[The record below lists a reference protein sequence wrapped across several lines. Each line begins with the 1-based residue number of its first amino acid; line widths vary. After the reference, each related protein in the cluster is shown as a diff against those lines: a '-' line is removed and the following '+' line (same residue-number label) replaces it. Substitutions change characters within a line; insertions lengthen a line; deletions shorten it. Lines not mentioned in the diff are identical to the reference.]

1 MDGRDRNQDRNRNEG
16 QDRNED
22 RNQGQGRNQ
31 DQYPAGA
38 LVVVRDEEWLVRSS
52 VPTSD
57 DGTRIEVTGVSEFVR
72 DQEAVFF
79 SGLDRIELLD
89 PAATTLVMDDS
100 PNYRRSRL
108 FLEAVLRRT
117 ALPQSEHRLALA
129 DSFLMDPLPYQ
140 RRPAQLALS
149 GANLRPRLLIADV
162 VGLGKTLEIGLT
174 LAELIRRGRGE
185 RILVVTPQ
193 HVLEQFQ
200 HELWTRFAIPLVRLD
215 SVGIE
220 RIQREIPAGR
230 NPFTSFK
237 RVIVSIDTLKNTDQY
252 RHHLEQI
259 RWDAVVID
267 ESHNLIN
274 RGSLRNQLARTLA
287 PRTDALI
294 LASATPHN
302 GDAKS
307 FAELIRL
314 LDPVAIRDAENYRA
328 ADIAHLFIRRTK
340 ISPEVREQMKGQWA
354 DRGPSRSVHCPAG
367 PAEERIFE
375 ELAAVWLPGDG
386 GTSVSA
392 VPLFPYTLL
401 KSFLSSPAALR
412 ATVSARIRTLEKALD
427 KALEKNEDRRA
438 AGAEPELAALRRLSE
453 LAAGLTE
460 ADSAKFAALVR
471 LLREEIGVGPG
482 SETRVVVFSERVQ
495 TLEWLAG
502 VLPAA
507 LGFRGR
513 AARDCVRVM
522 HGGLSDEQQMAR
534 VEEFGLADTPV
545 RVLLTGDVASE
556 GVNLHRQC
564 HQLVHYD
571 VPWSL
576 IRIEQRNGRIDRY
589 GQARPPEFRALI
601 LTSGVAG
608 AKDDTAVAERLLERE
623 DQAHRSLGTAEAVT
637 GLYRAEAEERSLIRD
652 LLHGRTVDES
662 LDTPRAGTEGQDA
675 GLEDFL
681 ADFFGSVDATAHT
694 AQDPGADE
702 RAAPAPTAAPTST
715 GAPAPTEAPSPTAPA
730 APTAAPSPAARAD
743 ASPVLPRLF
752 DSTAHFVDEA
762 LREVYPDARDRLD
775 LDRDEQSGLI
785 SFRPPAELVH
795 RLKALPSDYLREQR
809 LRERLLV
816 TFNRRLAEHSLQRA
830 RQSST
835 SSWPEI
841 SLLTDLHP
849 VVEWLTDKVLVG
861 LGRQEAPMITANV
874 AEPVHLVQG
883 VYSNKLGRPTV
894 VKWMGVTW
902 REAAGEGLAV
912 DDMVSL
918 LRRAGVGPAMANKR
932 GYRDPA
938 PLYAAL
944 PRVLETAEAFLNAHR
959 DAWDEPLRRPVEEYK
974 LRLGAWEQPRLD
986 GDRTRERLAGLADS
1000 LLTAGRPLLRVLAV
1014 LVPDTEAGTEAG
1026 TDRGAD
1032 PGAEAG
1038 TRARTRAGRGS
1049 GDAAPPVSL
1058 SAAPSPAAESSPASP
1073 SPFRWSPPP
1082 AAL

>member
-1 MDGRDRNQDRNRNEG
+1 MTAVQTSVEQTGEERTG
-16 QDRNED
+16 ATS
-22 RNQGQGRNQ
+22 GQ

-52 VPTSD
+52 MPTAE

-89 PAATTLVMDDS
+89 PGATRLVMDDS

-237 RVIVSIDTLKNTDQY
+237 RVIVSIDTLKNTHQY
-252 RHHLEQI
+252 QHHLEQI

-302 GDAKS
+302 GDARS

-314 LDPVAIRDAENYRA
+314 LDPVAIRDPENYRA
-328 ADIAHLFIRRTK
+328 ADIEHLFIRRTK

-354 DRGPSRSVHCPAG
+354 DRGPSLSVHCPAT
-367 PAEERIFE
+367 PAEERVFE
-375 ELAAVWLPGDG
+375 ELAAVWLPGDD

-392 VPLFPYTLL
+392 FPLFPYTLL

-412 ATVSARIRTLEKALD
+412 ATVSARIRTLEK
-427 KALEKNEDRRA
+427 KEDRRETEA
-438 AGAEPELAALRRLSE
+438 ELAALHRLSE

-460 ADSAKFAALVR
+460 ENSAKFAALVR
-471 LLREEIGVGPG
+471 QLREEIGVGPG

-495 TLEWLAG
+495 TLEWLAE

-589 GQARPPEFRALI
+589 GQAHPPEFRALI
-601 LTSGVAG
+601 LTSEVPG
-608 AKDDTAVAERLLERE
+608 AKDDTVVAERLLERE
-623 DQAHRSLGTAEAVT
+623 DQAHRALGTAEAVT
-637 GLYRAEAEERSLIRD
+637 GLYRAEAEERSLIQD
-652 LLHGRTVDES
+652 LLRGKTVDES
-662 LDTPRAGTEGQDA
+662 LDTPRSGADGQDA
-675 GLEDFL
+675 GLDDFL
-681 ADFFGSVDATAHT
+681 ADFFGSVDATSA
-694 AQDPGADE
+694 ASGDPDADGHDE
-702 RAAPAPTAAPTST
+702 PAPA
-715 GAPAPTEAPSPTAPA
+715 GV
-730 APTAAPSPAARAD
+730 PSPADDAD
-743 ASPVLPRLF
+743 TSPVLPRLF

-775 LDRDEQSGLI
+775 LDRDQQSGLI
-785 SFRPPAELVH
+785 SFRPPAELIH

-830 RQSST
+830 RQSAT

-874 AEPVHLVQG
+874 AEPVYLVQG

-902 REAAGEGLAV
+902 REGAREGLAV

-938 PLYAAL
+938 PLSAAL

-974 LRLGAWEQPRLD
+974 LRLGAWEQPTL
-986 GDRTRERLAGLADS
+986 GGERTRERLADLADS
-1000 LLTAGRPLLRVLAV
+1000 LLTTGRPLLRVLAV
-1014 LVPDTEAGTEAG
+1014 LVPDT
-1026 TDRGAD
+1026 DAD
-1032 PGAEAG
+1032 
-1038 TRARTRAGRGS
+1038 TGRGN
-1049 GDAAPPVSL
+1049 GAGAPPVSL
-1058 SAAPSPAAESSPASP
+1058 AAPPS
-1073 SPFRWSPPP
+1073 SPFRYVPVR

>member
-1 MDGRDRNQDRNRNEG
+1 MTAVQTSTEQSGATTG
-16 QDRNED
+16 QE
-22 RNQGQGRNQ
+22 QEQEQ
-31 DQYPAGA
+31 EHDQYPAGA
-38 LVVVRDEEWLVRSS
+38 QVLVRDEVWLVRSS
-52 VPTSD
+52 MPTAE
-57 DGTRIEVTGVSEFVR
+57 DGTRIEVVGVSEFVR

-89 PAATTLVMDDS
+89 PRATALVMDDS

-117 ALPQSEHRLALA
+117 ALPQSERRLALA

-140 RRPAQLALS
+140 RRPAELALS

-307 FAELIRL
+307 FAELIGL
-314 LDPVAIRDAENYRA
+314 LDPVAIRDPENYRA
-328 ADIAHLFIRRTK
+328 ADIEHLFIRRTK

-354 DRGPSRSVHCPAG
+354 DRGPSRSVHCPAT
-367 PAEERIFE
+367 PTEEKIFE
-375 ELAAVWLPGDG
+375 ELAAVWFPRDG
-386 GTSVSA
+386 GTSVSS

-401 KSFLSSPAALR
+401 KSFLSSHAALR
-412 ATVSARIRTLEKALD
+412 ATVSARIKTLEKKD
-427 KALEKNEDRRA
+427 HPQGTA
-438 AGAEPELAALRRLSE
+438 AELAALYRLSE
-453 LAAGLTE
+453 LAADLTE

-471 LLREEIGVGPG
+471 QLREEIGVGPG
-482 SETRVVVFSERVQ
+482 SDERVVVFSERVQ
-495 TLEWLAG
+495 TLEWLAE

-507 LGFRGR
+507 LGFKGR
-513 AARDCVRVM
+513 AARDCVRIM
-522 HGGLSDEQQMAR
+522 HGGLSDEQQMAC

-545 RVLLTGDVASE
+545 RVLVTGDVASE

-589 GQARPPEFRALI
+589 GQARPPEFRALV
-601 LTSGVAG
+601 LTSDVEG
-608 AKDDTAVAERLLERE
+608 AKDDTVVAERLLERE
-623 DQAHRSLGTAEAVT
+623 DHAHRSLGTAEAVT
-637 GLYRAEAEERSLIRD
+637 GLYRAEAEEKSLIQD
-652 LLHGRTVDES
+652 LLRGRTVDES
-662 LDTPRAGTEGQDA
+662 LDARRSDADGEDA
-675 GLEDFL
+675 GLDDFL
-681 ADFFGSVDATAHT
+681 ADFFGPVGEEPPPAEPTAAGGSALGT
-694 AQDPGADE
+694 ESSGG
-702 RAAPAPTAAPTST
+702 RAAPT
-715 GAPAPTEAPSPTAPA
+715 
-730 APTAAPSPAARAD
+730 
-743 ASPVLPRLF
+743 PVLPRLF
-752 DSTAHFVDEA
+752 DSTAHFLDDA
-762 LREVYPDARDRLD
+762 LREVYPDARERLD
-775 LDRDEQSGLI
+775 LDRDQQSGLL
-785 SFRPPAELVH
+785 SFRPPTELVH
-795 RLKALPSDYLREQR
+795 RLKALPMDYLREQR
-809 LRERLLV
+809 LRERMLV

-830 RQSST
+830 RESST

-861 LGRQEAPMITANV
+861 MGRQEAPMITANV
-874 AEPVHLVQG
+874 AEPVYLVQG

-902 REAAGEGLAV
+902 REATPGCAGEGLV
-912 DDMVSL
+912 DDDMVSL
-918 LRRAGVGPAMANKR
+918 LRRCGVGPTMANKLR
-932 GYRDPA
+932 YREPA
-938 PLYAAL
+938 PLQAAL
-944 PRVLETAEAFLNAHR
+944 PHVLETAEDFLNTHR
-959 DAWDEPLRRPVEEYK
+959 DAWDEPLREPIEQYK
-974 LRLGAWEQPRLD
+974 RRLGTWQQPTLA
-986 GDRTRERLAGLADS
+986 GERTKERLADLADS
-1000 LLTAGRPLLRVLAV
+1000 LLTTGRPLLRVLAV
-1014 LVPDTEAGTEAG
+1014 LVPDP
-1026 TDRGAD
+1026 DREKDDG
-1032 PGAEAG
+1032 G
-1038 TRARTRAGRGS
+1038 
-1049 GDAAPPVSL
+1049 PPLVSL
-1058 SAAPSPAAESSPASP
+1058 TAPAASP
-1073 SPFRWSPPP
+1073 SRF
-1082 AAL
+1082 

>member
-1 MDGRDRNQDRNRNEG
+1 MTAVQTSAEQRGVATG
-16 QDRNED
+16 
-22 RNQGQGRNQ
+22 Q

-38 LVVVRDEEWLVRSS
+38 QVVVRDEEWLVRSS
-52 VPTSD
+52 MPTED
-57 DGTRIEVTGVSEFVR
+57 DGTRIEVVGVSEFVR

-89 PAATTLVMDDS
+89 PRETALVMDDS

-108 FLEAVLRRT
+108 YLEAVLRRT
-117 ALPQSEHRLALA
+117 ALPQSERRLALA

-140 RRPAQLALS
+140 RRPAELALS

-307 FAELIRL
+307 FAELIGL
-314 LDPVAIRDAENYRA
+314 LDPVAIRDPESYRA
-328 ADIAHLFIRRTK
+328 ADIEHLFIRRTK

-354 DRGPSRSVHCPAG
+354 ERGPSHSVHCPAT
-367 PAEERIFE
+367 PAEEKIFE
-375 ELAAVWLPGDG
+375 ELAAVWLPGEG
-386 GTSVSA
+386 GISVSS

-401 KSFLSSPAALR
+401 KSFLSSHAALR
-412 ATVSARIRTLEKALD
+412 ATVSARIKTLEKKD
-427 KALEKNEDRRA
+427 DPQGTA
-438 AGAEPELAALRRLSE
+438 AELAALHRLSE
-453 LAAGLTE
+453 LAADLTE

-471 LLREEIGVGPG
+471 QLREEIGVGPG
-482 SETRVVVFSERVQ
+482 SDERVVVFSERVQ
-495 TLEWLAG
+495 TLEWLAE

-507 LGFRGR
+507 LGFKGR
-513 AARDCVRVM
+513 AARDCVRIM
-522 HGGLSDEQQMAR
+522 HGGLSDEQQMAC

-545 RVLLTGDVASE
+545 RVLVTGDVASE

-601 LTSGVAG
+601 LTSEVEG
-608 AKDDTAVAERLLERE
+608 AKDDTVVAERLLERE

-637 GLYRAEAEERSLIRD
+637 GLYRAEAEEKSLIQD
-652 LLHGRTVDES
+652 LLRGRTVDES
-662 LDTPRAGTEGQDA
+662 LDARRSGADGEDA
-675 GLEDFL
+675 GLDDFL
-681 ADFFGSVDATAHT
+681 ADFFGPVGEEAPMA
-694 AQDPGADE
+694 DPTE
-702 RAAPAPTAAPTST
+702 ST
-715 GAPAPTEAPSPTAPA
+715 GSTPGTES
-730 APTAAPSPAARAD
+730 SGGRAT

-752 DSTAHFVDEA
+752 DSTAQFLDDA
-762 LREVYPDARDRLD
+762 LREVYPDARERLD
-775 LDRDEQSGLI
+775 LDRDQQSGLL
-785 SFRPPAELVH
+785 SFRPPTELVH

-809 LRERLLV
+809 LRERMLV

-830 RQSST
+830 RESST

-861 LGRQEAPMITANV
+861 MGRQEAPMITANV
-874 AEPVHLVQG
+874 AEPIYLVQG

-902 REAAGEGLAV
+902 RKASREGLV
-912 DDMVSL
+912 DDDMVSL
-918 LRRAGVGPAMANKR
+918 LRRCGVGPTMANKR
-932 GYRDPA
+932 RYRDPA
-938 PLYAAL
+938 PLREAL
-944 PRVLETAEAFLNAHR
+944 PDVLDTAEAFLNTHR
-959 DAWDEPLRRPVEEYK
+959 DAWDEPLREPIEQYK
-974 LRLGAWEQPRLD
+974 RRLGTWRQPTLA
-986 GDRTRERLAGLADS
+986 GERTKERLADLADS
-1000 LLTAGRPLLRVLAV
+1000 LLTTGRPLLRVLAV
-1014 LVPDTEAGTEAG
+1014 LVPDP
-1026 TDRGAD
+1026 DRGD
-1032 PGAEAG
+1032 
-1038 TRARTRAGRGS
+1038 
-1049 GDAAPPVSL
+1049 GDEGPPLVSL
-1058 SAAPSPAAESSPASP
+1058 TAPAASP
-1073 SPFRWSPPP
+1073 SRF
-1082 AAL
+1082 

>member
-1 MDGRDRNQDRNRNEG
+1 VTAVQTSAEQSGVTTG
-16 QDRNED
+16 
-22 RNQGQGRNQ
+22 Q

-38 LVVVRDEEWLVRSS
+38 QVVVRDEEWLVRSS
-52 VPTSD
+52 MPTED
-57 DGTRIEVTGVSEFVR
+57 DGTRIEVVGVSEFVR

-89 PAATTLVMDDS
+89 PRETTLVMDDS

-117 ALPQSEHRLALA
+117 ALPQSERRLALA

-140 RRPAQLALS
+140 RRPAELALS

-237 RVIVSIDTLKNTDQY
+237 RVIVSIDTLKNTAQY
-252 RHHLEQI
+252 QHHLEQI

-307 FAELIRL
+307 FAELISL
-314 LDPVAIRDAENYRA
+314 LDPVAIRDPENYRA
-328 ADIAHLFIRRTK
+328 ADIEHLFIRRTK

-354 DRGPSRSVHCPAG
+354 GRGPSRSVHCPAT
-367 PAEERIFE
+367 PAEEKIFE
-375 ELAAVWLPGDG
+375 ELAGVWLPGDG
-386 GTSVSA
+386 GTSVSS

-401 KSFLSSPAALR
+401 KSFLSSHAALR
-412 ATVSARIRTLEKALD
+412 ATVSARIKTLEKKD
-427 KALEKNEDRRA
+427 DPQGTA
-438 AGAEPELAALRRLSE
+438 AELAALHRLSE
-453 LAAGLTE
+453 LAADLTE
-460 ADSAKFAALVR
+460 ADSAKFAVLVR
-471 LLREEIGVGPG
+471 QLREEIGVGPA
-482 SETRVVVFSERVQ
+482 SDERVVVFSERVQ
-495 TLEWLAG
+495 TLEWLAE

-507 LGFRGR
+507 LGFKGR

-522 HGGLSDEQQMAR
+522 HGGLSDEQQMAC

-545 RVLLTGDVASE
+545 RVLVTGDVASE

-601 LTSGVAG
+601 LTSEVEG
-608 AKDDTAVAERLLERE
+608 AKDDTVVAERLLERE

-637 GLYRAEAEERSLIRD
+637 GLYRAEAEEKSLIQD
-652 LLHGRTVDES
+652 LLRGRTVDES
-662 LDTPRAGTEGQDA
+662 LDARRSGEDVQDA
-675 GLEDFL
+675 GLDDFL
-681 ADFFGSVDATAHT
+681 ADFFGPV
-694 AQDPGADE
+694 GE
-702 RAAPAPTAAPTST
+702 
-715 GAPAPTEAPSPTAPA
+715 EAPPAEPTDADGSAPV
-730 APTAAPSPAARAD
+730 AAPSAAVRTESSGGRAA

-752 DSTAHFVDEA
+752 DSTAQFLDDA
-762 LREVYPDARDRLD
+762 LREVYPDARERLD
-775 LDRDEQSGLI
+775 LDRDQQSGLL
-785 SFRPPAELVH
+785 SFRPPTELVH

-809 LRERLLV
+809 LRERMLV

-830 RQSST
+830 RESST

-861 LGRQEAPMITANV
+861 MGRQEAPMITANV
-874 AEPVHLVQG
+874 AEPIYLVQG

-902 REAAGEGLAV
+902 RKASREGLV
-912 DDMVSL
+912 DDDMVSL
-918 LRRAGVGPAMANKR
+918 LRRCGVGPTMANKR
-932 GYRDPA
+932 RYRDPA
-938 PLYAAL
+938 PLREAL
-944 PRVLETAEAFLNAHR
+944 PDVLDTAEAFLNTHR
-959 DAWDEPLRRPVEEYK
+959 DAWDEPLREPIEQYK
-974 LRLGAWEQPRLD
+974 RRLGTWRQPTLA
-986 GDRTRERLAGLADS
+986 GERTKERLADLADS
-1000 LLTAGRPLLRVLAV
+1000 LLTTGRPLLRILAV
-1014 LVPDTEAGTEAG
+1014 LVPDP
-1026 TDRGAD
+1026 DRGD
-1032 PGAEAG
+1032 
-1038 TRARTRAGRGS
+1038 
-1049 GDAAPPVSL
+1049 GDDGPPPVSL
-1058 SAAPSPAAESSPASP
+1058 TAPAASP
-1073 SPFRWSPPP
+1073 SRF
-1082 AAL
+1082 

>member
-1 MDGRDRNQDRNRNEG
+1 MTAVQTSAEQSGVTTG
-16 QDRNED
+16 
-22 RNQGQGRNQ
+22 Q

-38 LVVVRDEEWLVRSS
+38 QVVVRDEEWLVRSS
-52 VPTSD
+52 MPTED
-57 DGTRIEVTGVSEFVR
+57 DGTRIEVVGVSEFVR

-89 PAATTLVMDDS
+89 PRETNLVMDDS

-117 ALPQSEHRLALA
+117 ALPQSERRLALA

-140 RRPAQLALS
+140 RRPAELALS

-237 RVIVSIDTLKNTDQY
+237 RVIVSIDTLKNTAQY
-252 RHHLEQI
+252 QHHLEQI

-307 FAELIRL
+307 FAELIGL
-314 LDPVAIRDAENYRA
+314 LDPVAIRDPESYRA
-328 ADIAHLFIRRTK
+328 ADIEHLFIRRTK

-354 DRGPSRSVHCPAG
+354 GRGPSRSVHCPAT
-367 PAEERIFE
+367 PAEEKIFE

-386 GTSVSA
+386 GTSVSS

-401 KSFLSSPAALR
+401 KSFLSSHAALR
-412 ATVSARIRTLEKALD
+412 ATVSARIKTLEKKD
-427 KALEKNEDRRA
+427 DPKGTA
-438 AGAEPELAALRRLSE
+438 AELAALHRLSE

-471 LLREEIGVGPG
+471 QLREEIGVGP
-482 SETRVVVFSERVQ
+482 SSDERVVVFSERVQ
-495 TLEWLAG
+495 TLEWLAE

-513 AARDCVRVM
+513 AARDCVRIM
-522 HGGLSDEQQMAR
+522 HGGLSDEQQMAC

-545 RVLLTGDVASE
+545 RVLVTGDVASE

-601 LTSGVAG
+601 LTSEVEG
-608 AKDDTAVAERLLERE
+608 AKDDTVVAERLLERE

-637 GLYRAEAEERSLIRD
+637 GLYRAEAEEKSLIQD
-652 LLHGRTVDES
+652 LLRGRTVDES
-662 LDTPRAGTEGQDA
+662 LDARRFGEDVQDA
-675 GLEDFL
+675 GLDDFL
-681 ADFFGSVDATAHT
+681 ADFFGPV
-694 AQDPGADE
+694 GE
-702 RAAPAPTAAPTST
+702 EAPSAE
-715 GAPAPTEAPSPTAPA
+715 PTEADGSAPA
-730 APTAAPSPAARAD
+730 AAPSTAIGTESSGGRAT

-752 DSTAHFVDEA
+752 DSTAQFLDDA
-762 LREVYPDARDRLD
+762 LREVYPDARELLD
-775 LDRDEQSGLI
+775 LDRDQQSGLL
-785 SFRPPAELVH
+785 SFRPPTELVH

-809 LRERLLV
+809 LRERMLV

-830 RQSST
+830 RESST

-861 LGRQEAPMITANV
+861 MGRQEAPMITANV
-874 AEPVHLVQG
+874 AEPIYLVQG

-902 REAAGEGLAV
+902 RKASREGLV
-912 DDMVSL
+912 DDDMVSL
-918 LRRAGVGPAMANKR
+918 LRRCGVGPTMANKR
-932 GYRDPA
+932 RYRDPA
-938 PLYAAL
+938 PLCEAL
-944 PRVLETAEAFLNAHR
+944 PDVLDTAEAFLNTHR
-959 DAWDEPLRRPVEEYK
+959 DAWDEPLREPIEQYK
-974 LRLGAWEQPRLD
+974 RRLGTWRQPTLA
-986 GDRTRERLAGLADS
+986 GERTKERLADLADS
-1000 LLTAGRPLLRVLAV
+1000 LLTTGRPLLRVLAV
-1014 LVPDTEAGTEAG
+1014 LVPDP
-1026 TDRGAD
+1026 DRED
-1032 PGAEAG
+1032 DD
-1038 TRARTRAGRGS
+1038 GR
-1049 GDAAPPVSL
+1049 PPVSL
-1058 SAAPSPAAESSPASP
+1058 TAPAASP
-1073 SPFRWSPPP
+1073 SRF
-1082 AAL
+1082 

>member
-1 MDGRDRNQDRNRNEG
+1 MTAVQTSVEQTGAEQAG
-16 QDRNED
+16 ATT
-22 RNQGQGRNQ
+22 GQ

-38 LVVVRDEEWLVRSS
+38 LMVVRDEEWLVRSS
-52 VPTSD
+52 MPTSD

-79 SGLDRIELLD
+79 SRLDRIELLD
-89 PAATTLVMDDS
+89 PRATRLVMDDS

-314 LDPVAIRDAENYRA
+314 LDPVAIRDPENYRA
-328 ADIAHLFIRRTK
+328 SDIEHLFIRRTK

-354 DRGPSRSVHCPAG
+354 DRGPSRSVHCPATE
-367 PAEERIFE
+367 AEERIFE
-375 ELAAVWLPGDG
+375 ELAAVWLPADG
-386 GTSVSA
+386 AASVSS
-392 VPLFPYTLL
+392 VPLFPYTVL

-412 ATVSARIRTLEKALD
+412 ATVAARIRTLEK
-427 KALEKNEDRRA
+427 KEDRRGTEA
-438 AGAEPELAALRRLSE
+438 ELAALRRLSE
-453 LAAGLTE
+453 LAAGLDE
-460 ADSAKFAALVR
+460 KNSAKFAALVR
-471 LLREEIGVGPG
+471 QLRDEIGVGPG
-482 SETRVVVFSERVQ
+482 SEARVVVFSERVQ

-522 HGGLSDEQQMAR
+522 HGGLSDEQQMDR

-564 HQLVHYD
+564 HHLVHYD

-601 LTSGVAG
+601 LTSEVPG
-608 AKDDTAVAERLLERE
+608 AKDDTVVAERLLERE
-623 DQAHRSLGTAEAVT
+623 DEAHRALGTAEAVT
-637 GLYRAEAEERSLIRD
+637 GLYRAEAEERSLIQD
-652 LLHGRTVDES
+652 LLRGRTVDES
-662 LDTPRAGTEGQDA
+662 LDTPRSGGDGQDT

-681 ADFFGSVDATAHT
+681 ADFFGSVDATAG
-694 AQDPGADE
+694 ADAEPGADGE
-702 RAAPAPTAAPTST
+702 PGTDGNPGTYPD
-715 GAPAPTEAPSPTAPA
+715 GAPA
-730 APTAAPSPAARAD
+730 AARRLSPDEHAD
-743 ASPVLPRLF
+743 PKPVLPRLF
-752 DSTAHFVDEA
+752 ESTAHFVDEA
-762 LREVYPDARDRLD
+762 LREVYPDARDRLE
-775 LDRDEQSGLI
+775 LDRDPQSGLI

-874 AEPVHLVQG
+874 AEPVYLVQG
-883 VYSNKLGRPTV
+883 VYSNGLGRPTV
-894 VKWMGVTW
+894 VKWMGVSW
-902 REAAGEGLAV
+902 REVVFKNSEGKRVRTWQGLAV
-912 DDMVSL
+912 DDMVTL
-918 LRRAGVGPAMANKR
+918 LRHAGVTPDMPNKR
-932 GYRDPA
+932 GYRDPE
-938 PLYAAL
+938 PLRAAL
-944 PRVLETAEAFLNAHR
+944 PRVLQTAEAFLDTHR

-974 LRLGAWEQPRLD
+974 QRLGAWEQPTLD
-986 GDRTRERLAGLADS
+986 GQRTRERLVDLADS
-1000 LLTAGRPLLRVLAV
+1000 LLTTGRPLLRVLAV
-1014 LVPDTEAGTEAG
+1014 LIPDTDAH
-1026 TDRGAD
+1026 
-1032 PGAEAG
+1032 PG
-1038 TRARTRAGRGS
+1038 GRDHDGS
-1049 GDAAPPVSL
+1049 PPVSL
-1058 SAAPSPAAESSPASP
+1058 AADSWAAFRHSPSSAA
-1073 SPFRWSPPP
+1073 
-1082 AAL
+1082 L

>member
-1 MDGRDRNQDRNRNEG
+1 MTAVQTSAEQSGVTRG
-16 QDRNED
+16 QD
-22 RNQGQGRNQ
+22 QH
-31 DQYPAGA
+31 PAGA
-38 LVVVRDEEWLVRSS
+38 QVVVRDEEWLVRSS
-52 VPTSD
+52 MPTED
-57 DGTRIEVTGVSEFVR
+57 DGTRIEVVGVSEFVR

-89 PAATTLVMDDS
+89 PRETALVMDDS

-117 ALPQSEHRLALA
+117 ALPQSERRLALA

-140 RRPAQLALS
+140 RRPAELALS

-252 RHHLEQI
+252 QHHLEQI

-307 FAELIRL
+307 FAELIGL
-314 LDPVAIRDAENYRA
+314 LDPVAIRDPESYRA
-328 ADIAHLFIRRTK
+328 ADIEHLFIRRTK

-354 DRGPSRSVHCPAG
+354 ERGPSHSVHCPAT
-367 PAEERIFE
+367 PAEEKIFE
-375 ELAAVWLPGDG
+375 ELAAVWLPGEG
-386 GTSVSA
+386 GTSVSS

-401 KSFLSSPAALR
+401 KSFLSSHAALR
-412 ATVSARIRTLEKALD
+412 ATVSARIKTLEKKD
-427 KALEKNEDRRA
+427 DPQGTA
-438 AGAEPELAALRRLSE
+438 AELAALHRLSE
-453 LAAGLTE
+453 LAADLTE

-471 LLREEIGVGPG
+471 QLREEIGVGPG
-482 SETRVVVFSERVQ
+482 SDERVVVFSERVQ
-495 TLEWLAG
+495 TLEWLAD

-507 LGFRGR
+507 LGFKGR
-513 AARDCVRVM
+513 AARDCVRIM
-522 HGGLSDEQQMAR
+522 HGGLSDEQQMAC

-545 RVLLTGDVASE
+545 RVLVTGDVASE

-601 LTSGVAG
+601 LTSEVEG
-608 AKDDTAVAERLLERE
+608 AKDDTVVAERLLERE

-637 GLYRAEAEERSLIRD
+637 GLYRAEAEEKSLIQD
-652 LLHGRTVDES
+652 LLRGRTVDES
-662 LDTPRAGTEGQDA
+662 LDARRSGADGEDA
-675 GLEDFL
+675 GLDDFL
-681 ADFFGSVDATAHT
+681 ADFFGPVGEEAPPA
-694 AQDPGADE
+694 DPTEGPGSTPLSGTE
-702 RAAPAPTAAPTST
+702 SSGGRAA
-715 GAPAPTEAPSPTAPA
+715 
-730 APTAAPSPAARAD
+730 

-752 DSTAHFVDEA
+752 DSTAHFMDDA
-762 LREVYPDARDRLD
+762 LREVYPDARERLE
-775 LDRDEQSGLI
+775 LDRDQQSGLL
-785 SFRPPAELVH
+785 SFRPPTELVH

-809 LRERLLV
+809 LRERMLV

-830 RQSST
+830 RESST

-861 LGRQEAPMITANV
+861 MGRQEAPMITANV
-874 AEPVHLVQG
+874 AEPIYLVQG

-902 REAAGEGLAV
+902 RKASREGLV
-912 DDMVSL
+912 DDDMVSL
-918 LRRAGVGPAMANKR
+918 LHRCGVGPTMANKR
-932 GYRDPA
+932 RYRDPA
-938 PLYAAL
+938 PLREAL
-944 PRVLETAEAFLNAHR
+944 PDVLDTAEAFLNTHR
-959 DAWDEPLRRPVEEYK
+959 DAWDEPLREPIEQYK
-974 LRLGAWEQPRLD
+974 RRLGTWRQPTLA
-986 GDRTRERLAGLADS
+986 GERTKERLADLADS
-1000 LLTAGRPLLRVLAV
+1000 LLTTGRPLLRVLAV
-1014 LVPDTEAGTEAG
+1014 LVPDP
-1026 TDRGAD
+1026 DRGD
-1032 PGAEAG
+1032 
-1038 TRARTRAGRGS
+1038 
-1049 GDAAPPVSL
+1049 GDEGPPLVSLAAP
-1058 SAAPSPAAESSPASP
+1058 AASP
-1073 SPFRWSPPP
+1073 SRF
-1082 AAL
+1082 